1 MPELLIFLF
10 HWFSLKWTNKS
21 LSTFKAECIESVL
34 TWSQTENLFSLVFI
48 KIAVKKITTIT
59 AVLSTLAVKNFE
71 KFLSIFMLLVMW
83 GSCQKIIPF
92 LIFMANQHYEKFDV
106 ILYFTCFWI
115 LTNWKIIFDLRVY
128 THWAKIK
135 IVMQKLDNAL
145 FYPLFILVLKI
156 FEQANSLKFAKDKF
170 CFWGKFYASSK

>member
-59 AVLSTLAVKNFE
+59 AVLSTLA
-71 KFLSIFMLLVMW
+71 
-83 GSCQKIIPF
+83 
-92 LIFMANQHYEKFDV
+92 
-106 ILYFTCFWI
+106 T
-115 LTNWKIIFDLRVY
+115 
-128 THWAKIK
+128 
-135 IVMQKLDNAL
+135 
-145 FYPLFILVLKI
+145 LKI
-156 FEQANSLKFAKDKF
+156 FEYIYVVGNVRFLSKNYTIFDFYGKSTLWKIWCYSVFHLFLNIDELKNHSSLESL
-170 CFWGKFYASSK
+170 YT

>member
-92 LIFMANQHYEKFDV
+92 LIFMANQRYEKFDV

-115 LTNWKIIFDLRVY
+115 LTNWKIILDLRVY

-135 IVMQKLDNAL
+135 ILM
-145 FYPLFILVLKI
+145 
-156 FEQANSLKFAKDKF
+156 
-170 CFWGKFYASSK
+170 